1 MFRVKFYIIFLGISL
16 CFLIIKSSWF
26 SFDKTLPPSLGDP
39 LELIII
45 NTVKF
50 DVDFYNKLEEFLT
63 VNLGPSPQT
72 ENILEISRVSS
83 DKFQGVLRRHQ
94 NLLFVERGKEFSLK
108 TQKNIYAENQ
118 TIILLTLSSYQELLL
133 NKEKITSLVDLI
145 KRTEINRL
153 QKKFKKN
160 VNLSLKN
167 KILKKY
173 NFSLSP
179 PKGFYLAH
187 EDSNLIWFRR
197 ETPKIGQ
204 GVLITTLSD
213 SEDFANLS
221 EKQLTKIIDN
231 HVNVILGPVDNS
243 FMVTESSAVIK
254 TDPFVLNTQNSIRVQ
269 SLWRIEND
277 FMGGIYVAYFFQNAV
292 SKTPT
297 LIFTYLYAPG
307 ERKNISLLQLESLV
321 HTIGY

>member
-1 MFRVKFYIIFLGISL
+1 MFRVKFYIIFLGIIL
-16 CFLIIKSSWF
+16 CFLIIKSNWF
-26 SFDKTLPPSLGDP
+26 SFDQTLPTSLGDP

-45 NTVKF
+45 NTTKF
-50 DVDFYNKLEEFLT
+50 EGNFYNKLEELLT
-63 VNLGPSPQT
+63 VNLGPSPQV
-72 ENILEISRVSS
+72 ENILKISRVPS

-94 NLLFVERGKEFSLK
+94 NLLFVERGEEFSLK

-118 TIILLTLSSYQELLL
+118 TIILLTISSYQELLL
-133 NKEKITSLVDLI
+133 NKEKIISLVDVI

-153 QKKFKKN
+153 KKKFKKN
-160 VNLSLKN
+160 INVSLAN

-204 GVLITTLSD
+204 GVLITSLND
-213 SEDFANLS
+213 QEDFENFS
-221 EKQLTKIIDN
+221 EKKITQIIDS
-231 HVNVILGPVDNS
+231 HVNVILGPVENS
-243 FMVTESSAVIK
+243 FMVTESDAAIK
-254 TDPFVLNTQNSIRVQ
+254 TEPYVLNTQNSIKVQ

-277 FMGGIYVAYFFQNAV
+277 FMGGIYVAYFFQNEV

-321 HTIGY
+321 HTFSY

>member
-1 MFRVKFYIIFLGISL
+1 MSRVKFYIIFLGITL
-16 CFLIIKSSWF
+16 CFFIIKSDWF
-26 SFDKTLPPSLGDP
+26 SFDQTLPSSLGDP

-45 NTVKF
+45 NTTEF
-50 DVDFYNKLEEFLT
+50 DVEFFNKLEEFLT
-63 VNLGPSPQT
+63 VNIGPSPQV
-72 ENILEISRVSS
+72 ENIFQISRVSS

-94 NLLFVERGKEFSLK
+94 NLLFIERGKEFSLK

-118 TIILLTLSSYQELLL
+118 NIILLTISSYQELLL
-133 NKEKITSLVDLI
+133 NKEKIISLVDVI

-153 QKKFKKN
+153 KKKFKKN
-160 VNLSLKN
+160 VNLSLAN
-167 KILKKY
+167 KILNKY

-197 ETPKIGQ
+197 ETPKISQ
-204 GVLITTLSD
+204 GVLIATLTNQ
-213 SEDFANLS
+213 EDFENFS
-221 EKQLTKIIDN
+221 EKKLTQIIDN
-231 HVNVILGPVDNS
+231 HVSVILGPVDNS
-243 FMVTESSAVIK
+243 FMITESDAVIK
-254 TDPFVLNTQNSIRVQ
+254 TEPFVLNTQNSIKVQ

-277 FMGGIYVAYFFQNAV
+277 FMGGIYVAYFFQNEV

-321 HTIGY
+321 HTISY